1 MQSFNKCVTDK
12 RDFEAYFMLRV
23 QILNKAE
30 KCTRKKNVT
39 RLEGLRL
46 VNRLLK
52 SGSGDFRS

>member
-1 MQSFNKCVTDK
+1 MQSFNKYVTDK

-30 KCTRKKNVT
+30 KCTRKKNVP

-46 VNRLLK
+46 VNRPLK